1 MVIGHVI
8 NNTGRAKHAFKRNV
22 QPGMKIPLKSL
33 YKHYKYKYQ
42 GEFDAAF
49 LDWLDKNKISK
60 MDGFEIVVKDIDE
73 PEKDQPVNTPEKSK
87 PKEKKLPIPGNLTAR
102 EIADLKMKDKPKK
115 ILQGVM
121 SIHKL
126 RRALTA
132 CKNRPGKETL
142 SKLIKERITELT

>member
-8 NNTGRAKHAFKRNV
+8 NNTGRAKHVFKRNV
-22 QPGMKIPLKSL
+22 QPGMKISLESL
-33 YKHYKYKYQ
+33 YEHYKYKYQ

-49 LDWLDKNKISK
+49 LDWLDTNKISK
-60 MDGFEIVVKDIDE
+60 MDGFEIVVKGMNDPE
-73 PEKDQPVNTPEKSK
+73 PDQPAHSSEKSK

-115 ILQGVM
+115 VLQGVM
-121 SIHKL
+121 SVHKL
-126 RRALTA
+126 RRALTG